1 MQEGEIRMRKIMII
15 GAGGI
20 GSYLAQFLKRM
31 NQAQRTNKPGTH
43 LYDITVYDADTVDT
57 KNLGYQAY
65 NELDIGEKKF
75 ECISGIN
82 AQPFNVLLDKKL
94 HGYDLVVCCA
104 DNLAVRRLL
113 YRQGFGSDA
122 KLKWLDLRS
131 TGRNAAL
138 ISYKVDPKMMD
149 TLLIGEEG
157 SFSCQAQDWD
167 GSAKD
172 INCMNMV
179 IASMGVQWIQR
190 WFNDNED
197 VIDMKM
203 VNL

>member
-1 MQEGEIRMRKIMII
+1 MKMKRKIMII

-20 GSYLAQFLKRM
+20 GSFLTQFL
-31 NQAQRTNKPGTH
+31 QRLG
-43 LYDITVYDADTVDT
+43 YRITVFDDDSVEK
-57 KNLGYQAY
+57 KNLGYQ
-65 NELDIGEKKF
+65 NFTNGDIGENKAMTLSDRIWDTAFRGTVADEPYK
-75 ECISGIN
+75 
-82 AQPFNVLLDKKL
+82 VLTAKQLQ
-94 HGYDLVVCCA
+94 GYDLVVCCA

-122 KLKWLDLRS
+122 NLKWLDLRS

-157 SFSCQAQDWD
+157 SFSCQAQDWG

-190 WFNDNED
+190 WVNDNED

>member
-1 MQEGEIRMRKIMII
+1 MRRVMIV

-20 GSYLAQFLKRM
+20 GSYLVQFLKRM
-31 NQAQRTNKPGTH
+31 NQAHRNNIPNTH
-43 LYDITVYDADTVDT
+43 LYDITVFDGDVVDR
-57 KNLGYQAY
+57 KNLGYQAFD
-65 NELDIGEKKF
+65 ELDIGEKKV
-75 ECISGIN
+75 ECIQGIN
-82 AQPFNVLLDKKL
+82 AQPFNVLVEKQLK
-94 HGYDLVVCCA
+94 GYDLVICCA

-113 YRQGFGSDA
+113 YKQGFGDNS

-138 ISYKVDPKMMD
+138 VSYKINPDLMN
-149 TLLIGEEG
+149 TLLVGEEG
-157 SFSCQAQDWD
+157 SFSCQAQSWD
-167 GSAKD
+167 GSAED

-179 IASMGVQWIQR
+179 IAGMGVQWIQR
-190 WFNDNED
+190 WFNDNDD

>member
-1 MQEGEIRMRKIMII
+1 MKMKKHNERNIMII

-20 GSYLAQFLKRM
+20 GSYLVQFLKRM
-31 NQAQRTNKPGTH
+31 NQAQRTNVPETH
-43 LYDITVYDADTVDT
+43 LYNITVFDGDTVDT

-65 NELDIGEKKF
+65 DELDVGEKKV
-75 ECISGIN
+75 ECIGGIN
-82 AQPFNVLLDKKL
+82 PQPFNVLLDKQL
-94 HGYDLVVCCA
+94 QGYDLVVCCA

-122 KLKWLDLRS
+122 NLKWLDLRS

-157 SFSCQAQDWD
+157 SFSCQAQNWD

-179 IASMGVQWIQR
+179 IAGMGIQWIQR